1 MNEEPSVVPHVS
13 LSTVAKAMNAL
24 SPRAL
29 ARLLAG
35 HKYKKQGPIG
45 SYAVARRQAVDRLVD
60 GTPLAPDE
68 ARRAYERDA
77 IAALERTK
85 LVLAYARARR
95 PRTFAPRWVMD
106 GVVVSMQP
114 DVELEAPGAEGAA
127 KFAFAKDALMAEVG
141 ITMAS
146 LLWHWRAN
154 VLGRSET
161 EKDLCVV
168 VEPRVGKIHRATAR
182 VASRL
187 VPDLYLACR
196 TIGALWSEI

>member
-1 MNEEPSVVPHVS
+1 MNEERSVVPHVS
-13 LSTVAKAMNAL
+13 LSTVAKAMSGL

-35 HKYKKQGPIG
+35 HKYRKKGPIV

-60 GTPLAPDE
+60 GTPLEPAE

-77 IAALERTK
+77 IAALAAHE
-85 LVLAYARARR
+85 LALSYARARR
-95 PRTFAPRWVMD
+95 PRAFAPRWLMD

-127 KFAFAKDALMAEVG
+127 KFSFTKDALMAEVG

-154 VLGRSET
+154 VLGRRET

-168 VEPRVGKIHRATAR
+168 VEPRAGTIHRATSRLA
-182 VASRL
+182 ARL

-196 TIGALWSEI
+196 MIGALWSEI